1 MSFIKHRLTKTFFLL
16 LILFKLVVIYRF
28 EKFQGPY
35 ETKKVSS
42 ENVNYIKVLQQNV
55 TILQDL
61 QVPNNTKKLVVILSA
76 PSHFSQR
83 QRTREFL
90 QAFRNRDVA
99 WAFLLGTPSSNEI
112 QSKLETENQ
121 KHVDLLQFSIED
133 KYENLSLKSLSAFLW
148 SWNKNKSIEWVIKMD
163 DDLEVQ
169 LDAILTKLD
178 SFKENKDVIYCP
190 GVLKNMPSD
199 HPIEICPW
207 KRLPDFCNGF
217 LYALHPELAMEL
229 AIISNE
235 TPRLP
240 MDDLFVTG
248 VLRSRIANTS
258 IGLINRFDHFHGFIE
273 TVIECP
279 FLGILHHYLI
289 QNLAVT
295 RGEWPIGTIKKIA
308 ENVFKRYL
316 DIHDM
321 IVQGNV
327 RVKKTRHDEI

>member
-1 MSFIKHRLTKTFFLL
+1 MPFIKHKVTKTCFIL

-35 ETKKVSS
+35 ETKTISI

-61 QVPNNTKKLVVILSA
+61 QVPKNTKKLVVILSA
-76 PSHFSQR
+76 PSHFVQR
-83 QRTREFL
+83 QRTRQFL
-90 QAFRNRDVA
+90 QPFRNRNVA
-99 WAFLLGTPSSNEI
+99 WAFLLGKPSTNEI
-112 QSKLETENQ
+112 QTKLEAENQ
-121 KHVDLLQFSIED
+121 EFKDVLQFSIQD
-133 KYENLSLKSLSAFLW
+133 KYENLSFKSLSAFLW
-148 SWNKNKSIEWVIKMD
+148 SWSKTKSIEWIIKMD

-169 LDAILTKLD
+169 LDTILNRLD
-178 SFKENKDVIYCP
+178 SFNEKNVIYCP

-217 LYALHPELAMEL
+217 LYALHPELAAKL
-229 AIISNE
+229 AMVSNE
-235 TPRLP
+235 TPKLP

-258 IGLINRFDHFHGFIE
+258 IGLINRFDHFGPFIE
-273 TVIECP
+273 SVIECP

-295 RGEWPIGTIKKIA
+295 RGEWPFGTIKKMT

-327 RVKKTRHDEI
+327 RIKKTRHDEI